1 MSGTY
6 NVTLHT
12 PMGGQK
18 GTVTLVDDH
27 GTLSGSIRAMG
38 STSFFRNG
46 KALGNSF
53 EFSGILS
60 IGFFQLRYRAK
71 GTVEGD
77 IIKAVATT
85 DSGTFQING
94 TRAA

>member
-27 GTLSGSIRAMG
+27 GTLSGSIRSMG

-46 KALGNSF
+46 KTRGNSF
-53 EFSGILS
+53 EFSGTLGL
-60 IGFFQLRYRAK
+60 GFFQLKYLAK

-77 IIKAVATT
+77 IIKAVAMTN
-85 DSGTFQING
+85 SGTFQING